1 MLQPVRM
8 SKVRAICLKAS
19 APSVIRALHNMGAL
33 HVKDAE
39 LPDLPRAAPLS
50 SYDDVSSRLIRIR
63 SMKESLGK
71 TGRLPKRPHPTSNP
85 VSEAD
90 ELLSEYDKLA
100 SILRQKEELAK
111 EIESNAS
118 SQKSLA
124 DLAGLH
130 VNFSHLSS
138 SSLQFSLLKSTGAK
152 AKKAAGYLSKKKN
165 CSFTK
170 AKAGAGNTVFLL
182 AMPKTEETKPLEQF
196 GQNLPLP
203 PLSST
208 PKHELSSL
216 KQKGAELGEKMQLLE
231 TRLAR
236 FSEFHYPHLAA
247 TEEALSIEAERAKVA
262 TMFSQSSSLYYIE
275 GWAESGKCKW
285 LESELQRRFGK
296 KVMVSEAKAGH
307 GELPPTLLSNP
318 KAAGPFQFLVDFLS
332 TTNYHEIDP
341 SIILFLT
348 VPFLYALIFGDALY
362 AVFSFLFAF
371 YLTKKSKPGSLLN
384 QIALIWMISAIPAF
398 FMGIIFD
405 EYLGFTHE
413 RLLGMFGVHAKLYEG
428 LHRVSS
434 INALMLI
441 CIIVGMVHL
450 GVGFMLG
457 AINEW
462 GHSRKHAIA
471 KLCWLGI
478 EISGFFAVASFM
490 FGAFPGFSA
499 PSLALFAVSVIGLL
513 ATEGP
518 VAAVEIPGLASNIM
532 SYIRIAAVG
541 VGGVILAEAIN
552 ELLLPKLELTP
563 LGIAMFIITLA
574 IYLAIHAVSAIIAM
588 FESFIHGARLNVV
601 EFFGKF
607 YKGNGVRFAP
617 FAAKRLYTQEV

>member
-1 MLQPVRM
+1 MLKPVRM

-19 APSVIRALHNMGAL
+19 APSIIRALHNMGIL
-33 HVKDAE
+33 HVRDAE

-71 TGRLPKRPHPTSNP
+71 AGRLPKRPHPTSNP
-85 VSEAD
+85 ISEAD
-90 ELLSEYDKLA
+90 ELLLEYDKLTL
-100 SILRQKEELAK
+100 ILRQKEELAK
-111 EIESNAS
+111 EIESNAN

-124 DLAGLH
+124 DLSGLH

-138 SSLQFSLLKSTGAK
+138 SSLQFLLLKSAGDK
-152 AKKAAGYLSKKKN
+152 AEKAAGHFSQKKN
-165 CSFTK
+165 SSFTK
-170 AKAGAGNTVFLL
+170 AKAGAGGTVFLV
-182 AMPKTEETKPLEQF
+182 AMPKAEETKPLEQF
-196 GQNLPLP
+196 GQLLPLP
-203 PLSST
+203 PLSSA
-208 PKHELSSL
+208 PRHELASL
-216 KQKGAELGEKMQLLE
+216 KQQGAELGEKMQLLE

-236 FSEFHYPHLAA
+236 FSEFHYPHLSAI
-247 TEEALSIEAERAKVA
+247 EEALSIEAERAKVA

-275 GWAESGKCKW
+275 GWVESEKFKW
-285 LESELQRRFGK
+285 LASELHRRFGR
-296 KVMVSEAKAGH
+296 KVMVSEAAIGQH
-307 GELPPTLLSNP
+307 DLPPTKLSNP

-332 TTNYHEIDP
+332 TTAYNEIDP
-341 SIILFLT
+341 SIILFISIPL
-348 VPFLYALIFGDALY
+348 LYALIFGDAGY

-384 QIALIWMISAIPAF
+384 QIALIWMVSAIPAF

-405 EYLGFTHE
+405 EYAGFTHE
-413 RLLGMFGVHAKLYEG
+413 HLLGMFGIHAKLYEG

-434 INALMLI
+434 INVLMLV
-441 CIIVGMVHL
+441 CIIVGMAHL
-450 GVGFMLG
+450 GAGFILG
-457 AINEW
+457 AMNEW
-462 GHSRKHAIA
+462 GHSRKHALA

-490 FGAFPGFSA
+490 FGAFPGLSA
-499 PSLALFAVSVIGLL
+499 PSLALFAVSVIGLV

-518 VAAVEIPGLASNIM
+518 IAAVEIPGLASNIM

-552 ELLLPKLELTP
+552 ELLLPKLEISP
-563 LGIAMFIITLA
+563 MGIFMFIITLA
-574 IYLAIHAVSAIIAM
+574 IYLAVHAISAIIAM

-607 YKGNGVRFAP
+607 YRGNGLRFAP
-617 FAAKRLYTQEV
+617 FVARRLYTQEV